1 MGRRAKRK
9 QADPESFQ
17 DLSEHAPPK
26 KLGKRKAGIGTSLP
40 QPTKKSKHKDSLQD
54 DDSLNGV
61 EDTEDDGSSRGREGI
76 QDEDTLP
83 AQTRCVASCTSNWCT
98 PHRLKNH
105 RSLFEDSEDD
115 AFDSDRDEN
124 EDEDAPITASNFAAR
139 SRALDAR
146 AAREAQ
152 LDAEEL
158 QNAAQVEAD
167 EFDGVEDMDDD
178 EDEVDAPGAED
189 FVLPTTEERA
199 EEKRS
204 GGPEVHVVQ
213 KRMRECVRILKRWK
227 VSGARTG
234 RFVISSI

>member
-1 MGRRAKRK
+1 M
-9 QADPESFQ
+9 
-17 DLSEHAPPK
+17 
-26 KLGKRKAGIGTSLP
+26 
-40 QPTKKSKHKDSLQD
+40 
-54 DDSLNGV
+54 
-61 EDTEDDGSSRGREGI
+61 
-76 QDEDTLP
+76 
-83 AQTRCVASCTSNWCT
+83 
-98 PHRLKNH
+98 
-105 RSLFEDSEDD
+105 FEDSDD
-115 AFDSDRDEN
+115 NSSDSDTDEN

-158 QNAAQVEAD
+158 QNAAQVGAG

-189 FVLPTTEERA
+189 FILPTTEERA

-234 RFVISSI
+234 RFVITFILNCLFFLVMLGQGSL